1 MPTNGKPRP
10 SIQDVARLAG
20 VSLGTV
26 SNVLNSPERVKDS
39 TIAKVTRAID
49 QLGFVRNDAARQLK
63 AGKSKTIGLIV
74 LDASNPFFGEIARG
88 AEDAAH
94 DLNYSVLLGN
104 SGHDE
109 GRERQYVSLFEE
121 QRVGG
126 VLISPV
132 GQITD
137 VVSNLRVHGTQTVL
151 VDRKADAALCCSVS
165 VDDVAGGRIA
175 VDHLI
180 AQGFKKIAFVGGPLN
195 IQQVADRLLGAK
207 EAVRAGKNGATIKV
221 LKSRNMNVL
230 AGREVGEAILK
241 EKRETWPDAIFAA
254 NDLLAVGLVQAF
266 MFKSKVR
273 IPEDIAVIGYDDI
286 DFAEA
291 AVVPLTSVKQ
301 PASLLGSTAIEMLID
316 EIDNPIRHKHRQITF
331 QPELVVRESTA
342 AKG

>member
-1 MPTNGKPRP
+1 VPTNGKPRP

-132 GQITD
+132 GQISD

-230 AGREVGEAILK
+230 AGREVGEALLK

-342 AKG
+342 AKN